1 MKNKDLIY
9 EGKAKKLFAHEDND
23 KIIQFFK
30 DDATAFNKKKHE
42 VISEKG
48 ILNNLISEYIFKYLK
63 DNGIDNHFI
72 ERLNNREQLIKKV
85 EIIPVEVIIRN
96 IATGTLSK
104 RLGVKEG
111 LKLNR
116 PLVEFTLKSDE
127 LDDPILS
134 EEHIDVLG
142 YASDKEINDIK
153 NQGLIINDL
162 LSNLFASINIKLVDF
177 KIEFGRINENK
188 ITKIILAD
196 EISPD
201 SCRLWDKSS
210 SENTPSTSTTS
221 KSENTFHF
229 ERVWVDEQLADFG
242 QLLNDARVIP
252 TKKDGQPYFMFQYI
266 KKESIYEQLGLKPKD
281 IILEI
286 NGFVVDTVD
295 KALKL
300 LEVLQSEREIAL
312 MVEREGN
319 PVKFHYYID

>member
-1 MKNKDLIY
+1 MSNKDLIY
-9 EGKAKKLFAHEDND
+9 EGKAKKLFAHKDND

-42 VISEKG
+42 IISEKG

-63 DNGIDNHFI
+63 DNGVDNHFI

-116 PLVEFTLKSDE
+116 PLVEFTLKNDE

-134 EEHIDVLG
+134 EEHIDILG
-142 YASDKEINDIK
+142 YASNKEINDVK
-153 NQGLIINDL
+153 NQGLIINAL
-162 LSNLFASINIKLVDF
+162 LSDLFASINIKLVDF

-210 SENTPSTSTTS
+210 SEKLDKDRFRKNLGGLIDAYKEVAT
-221 KSENTFHF
+221 
-229 ERVWVDEQLADFG
+229 RLGIDF
-242 QLLNDARVIP
+242 QKQI
-252 TKKDGQPYFMFQYI
+252 
-266 KKESIYEQLGLKPKD
+266 
-281 IILEI
+281 
-286 NGFVVDTVD
+286 
-295 KALKL
+295 
-300 LEVLQSEREIAL
+300 
-312 MVEREGN
+312 
-319 PVKFHYYID
+319 

>member
-1 MKNKDLIY
+1 MSNKDLIY
-9 EGKAKKLFAHEDND
+9 EGKAKKLFAHKDND

-42 VISEKG
+42 IISEKG

-116 PLVEFTLKSDE
+116 PLVEFTLKNDE

-134 EEHIDVLG
+134 EEHIDILG
-142 YASDKEINDIK
+142 YASNKEINDVK
-153 NQGLIINDL
+153 NQGLIINAL
-162 LSNLFASINIKLVDF
+162 LSDLFASINIKLVDF

-210 SENTPSTSTTS
+210 AEKLDKDRFRKNLGGLIDAYKEVAT
-221 KSENTFHF
+221 
-229 ERVWVDEQLADFG
+229 RLGIDF
-242 QLLNDARVIP
+242 QKQI
-252 TKKDGQPYFMFQYI
+252 
-266 KKESIYEQLGLKPKD
+266 
-281 IILEI
+281 
-286 NGFVVDTVD
+286 
-295 KALKL
+295 
-300 LEVLQSEREIAL
+300 
-312 MVEREGN
+312 
-319 PVKFHYYID
+319 